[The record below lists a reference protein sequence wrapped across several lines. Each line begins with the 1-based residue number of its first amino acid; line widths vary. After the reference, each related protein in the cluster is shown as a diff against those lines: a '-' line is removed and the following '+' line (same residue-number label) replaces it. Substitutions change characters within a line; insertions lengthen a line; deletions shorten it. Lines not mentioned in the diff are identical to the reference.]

1 MAYNYTF
8 SAKVTI
14 SDEILYLKYKSSVP
28 TDALIGRRTEL
39 TGLQVV
45 LSLSIKSFQGVQLVG
60 GSGLNILLEL
70 VI

>member
-28 TDALIGRRTEL
+28 TDPLIGRKTEL

-45 LSLSIKSFQGVQLVG
+45 LSSLIKSFQGVQLVG
-60 GSGLNILLEL
+60 GSGS
-70 VI
+70 